1 MLSSSTWFW
10 VLNLHSS
17 RQNYWMNRVVTCG
30 LFLLPLLPHLLKRG
44 EYCLRENPNGV
55 DLNRNWDEKWDLG
68 TSDSA
73 DQAHG
78 KRPFSELLG
87 IKPYESLKTKS

>member
-1 MLSSSTWFW
+1 MVCSFCHFCLT
-10 VLNLHSS
+10 
-17 RQNYWMNRVVTCG
+17 
-30 LFLLPLLPHLLKRG
+30 FLKKG

-78 KRPFSELLG
+78 QRPFSELLG
-87 IKPYESLKTKS
+87 IKPYRILKHKNSRQLELSNVSVGKI